1 MHCLPDTDMTDR
13 NQADHS
19 QRIVAAI
26 TEARSAQQALYIS
39 AGGSKRECI
48 GRNCNARILDVSD
61 HSGIIDYQP
70 AELVITARAG
80 TPLTVLI
87 DCVEQQGQ
95 MLSFEPPLFG
105 GKATIG
111 GTLACNM
118 SGPSRP
124 WSGSVRDMVL
134 GVQLINGKAE
144 LLNFGGKVMKNVAG
158 YDVSRLQA
166 GALGT
171 LGVLSEISLK
181 VLPKH
186 EHSLTLCYDM
196 AAAEAVN
203 TMNQRAG
210 EPKPLYG
217 ASWLNDRLYLRL
229 SGAADAVQHT
239 ARQWGGDILENHD
252 AFWRDLR
259 DMTLP
264 FFAGNGPLWRLSL
277 KSTAPVTSVPEH
289 TLIDW
294 CGAQRW
300 VRGDCDLAVMENTAK
315 AGGGHAALFSGGDRS
330 DEVRSPLN
338 TVEQRLQ
345 QRLKHSFDPDGI
357 LNPGRLYSW
366 L

>member
-1 MHCLPDTDMTDR
+1 MC
-13 NQADHS
+13 
-19 QRIVAAI
+19 RITRASS
-26 TEARSAQQALYIS
+26 TTNPLNWSSPR
-39 AGGSKRECI
+39 G
-48 GRNCNARILDVSD
+48 
-61 HSGIIDYQP
+61 
-70 AELVITARAG
+70 AG

-196 AAAEAVN
+196 TAAEAVN

-217 ASWLNDRLYLRL
+217 ACWLNDRLYLRL
-229 SGAADAVQHT
+229 SGAAEAVATHCQAMGWRCSGEPRYILARPARHDP
-239 ARQWGGDILENHD
+239 ALLRRQWPLM
-252 AFWRDLR
+252 AF
-259 DMTLP
+259 
-264 FFAGNGPLWRLSL
+264 
-277 KSTAPVTSVPEH
+277 VP
-289 TLIDW
+289 
-294 CGAQRW
+294 
-300 VRGDCDLAVMENTAK
+300 
-315 AGGGHAALFSGGDRS
+315 
-330 DEVRSPLN
+330 
-338 TVEQRLQ
+338 
-345 QRLKHSFDPDGI
+345 
-357 LNPGRLYSW
+357 
-366 L
+366 